1 MRVVIVGAGKVGYIL
16 AQYLSQEN
24 HEVIVIENNEE
35 RRSIVQN
42 SLDVMTIAGNG
53 ASPAML
59 LDSEIRKA
67 DLMVAVTDSDEVN
80 MIACMSAKQ
89 AGIKR
94 TIARV
99 RNQEYA
105 EKDKLKFNES
115 LGIDL
120 TINPEMVTALE
131 ISRILLTP
139 AALDVEDFAD
149 GHVRMLEV
157 KIPPDSKLANV
168 SLSKLDL
175 PRQILIAGI
184 LRQNSM
190 LIPHGKDMLLP
201 HDSVFFVGEYSAIMK
216 LEKHFPLR
224 KSKVDR
230 VMIIGAGRIGRHL
243 AVMLEKSGISV
254 KVVDKDRE
262 RCQDLAEILKD
273 GLVLCGEGTD
283 IDLLASEGVGES
295 DAVICL
301 TDDDKLNL
309 LIALIA
315 KHLGAPKTFV
325 RVGRSEYT
333 SLMEQVGVDVV
344 LSPRI
349 LTAGVILRQ
358 VRRSDIVSISLL
370 EGAKAEA
377 MEIIVASSS
386 PVAHRKLKEAKLPRN
401 CLIGNIVRN
410 NEIIIPNGDT
420 YLEPGDRVI
429 VFALPDTVPT
439 VVKLFENRL
448 GSK

>member
-1 MRVVIVGAGKVGYIL
+1 MRVVIVGAGKVGYSL
-16 AQYLSQEN
+16 AQYLTQED

-35 RRSIVQN
+35 RRAIVQN
-42 SLDVMTIAGNG
+42 TLDVMTISGNG
-53 ASPAML
+53 ASPGML
-59 LDSEIRKA
+59 LDPEIRNA

-80 MIACMSAKQ
+80 MIACMAAKQ

-105 EKDKLKFNES
+105 EKDKLKFNVS

-131 ISRILLTP
+131 ISRILVTP

-149 GHVRMLEV
+149 QRVRMIEV
-157 KIPPDSKLANV
+157 KIAPDSKLINIPLNR
-168 SLSKLDL
+168 LSL
-175 PRQILIAGI
+175 PRQSLVAGI
-184 LRQNSM
+184 LRQDRM
-190 LIPHGKDMLLP
+190 LIPHGSDMILP
-201 HDSVFFVGEYSAIMK
+201 HDCVFFVGEYSVIK
-216 LEKHFPLR
+216 KFEEHFTVR
-224 KSKVDR
+224 KSKIER
-230 VMIIGAGRIGRHL
+230 VLIIGAGRIGRHL
-243 AVMLEKSGISV
+243 AIILEKSGISV
-254 KVVDKDRE
+254 KVIDKDRE
-262 RCQDLAEILKD
+262 RCQELAGLLD
-273 GLVLCGEGTD
+273 NGLVLCGEGTD
-283 IDLLASEGVGES
+283 IDLLTEEGVGEA

-309 LIALIA
+309 LIALLA

-325 RVGRSEYT
+325 RVGRSDYI
-333 SLMEQVGVDVV
+333 SLMEKVGVDVV
-344 LSPRI
+344 LSPRL

-377 MEIIVASSS
+377 MEIIVSTTS
-386 PVAHRKLKEAKLPRN
+386 PVAHKKLKDAKLPHN
-401 CLIGNIVRN
+401 SLIGCIVRN
-410 NEIIIPNGDT
+410 DKIIIPDGDSM
-420 YLEPGDRVI
+420 LEPGDRVI
-429 VFALPDTVPT
+429 VFALPDTVPK
-439 VVKLFENRL
+439 VVKLFENKL

>member
-16 AQYLSQEN
+16 AQYLAKED
-24 HEVIVIENNEE
+24 HEVIVIEQNEE
-35 RRSIVQN
+35 RRSIIQN
-42 SLDVMTIAGNG
+42 SLDVMTILGNG
-53 ASPAML
+53 ASPEML
-59 LDSEIRKA
+59 LDPEIRKA

-80 MIACMSAKQ
+80 MIACMAAKQ
-89 AGIKR
+89 AGIQR

-105 EKDKLKFNES
+105 EKDKLKFNKF

-120 TINPEMVTALE
+120 TINPEMVTAVE
-131 ISRILLTP
+131 ISRILRTP

-149 GHVRMLEV
+149 GRVRMLEV
-157 KIPPDSKLANV
+157 KIPADSEWV
-168 SLSKLDL
+168 STPLRDL
-175 PRQILIAGI
+175 TLPPKILVAGI
-184 LRQNSM
+184 LRR
-190 LIPHGKDMLLP
+190 DRMLLP
-201 HDSVFFVGEYSAIMK
+201 HGSDMILPYDCVFFVGEYSAIEK
-216 LEKHFPLR
+216 FEKHFPTR
-224 KSKVDR
+224 KSRVER

-254 KVVDKDRE
+254 KVVDKNRD
-262 RCQDLAEILKD
+262 RCQELAARLSN

-283 IDLLASEGVGES
+283 LELLTEEGVRDA

-315 KHLGAPKTFV
+315 KHLGTTKTFV
-325 RVGRSEYT
+325 RVGRSDYI
-333 SLMEQVGVDVV
+333 SLIEEVGVDVV
-344 LSPRI
+344 LSPRL

-377 MEIIVASSS
+377 MEIIVAASS
-386 PVAHRKLKEAKLPRN
+386 PVAHRRLKEAKLPRN
-401 CLIGNIVRN
+401 CLIVSIVRGDK
-410 NEIIIPNGDT
+410 IIIPDGNSW
-420 YLEPGDRVI
+420 LEPGDRAI
-429 VFALPDTVPT
+429 VFALPDTAPA
-439 VVKLFENRL
+439 VVKCFEN
-448 GSK
+448 K

>member
-1 MRVVIVGAGKVGYIL
+1 MRVVIVGAGKVGYSL
-16 AQYLSQEN
+16 AQYLAQEN

-35 RRSIVQN
+35 RRAIVQN
-42 SLDVMTIAGNG
+42 SLDVMTVSGNG
-53 ASPAML
+53 ASPGML
-59 LDSEIRKA
+59 LDPEIRHA

-105 EKDKLKFNES
+105 EKDKLKFNVS

-139 AALDVEDFAD
+139 AALDVEDFA
-149 GHVRMLEV
+149 GERVRMIEV
-157 KIPPDSKLANV
+157 KISPDSQLINIP
-168 SLSKLDL
+168 LSQLTL
-175 PRQILIAGI
+175 PPQTLVAGI
-184 LRQNSM
+184 LRQERM
-190 LIPHGKDMLLP
+190 LIPHGSDMIEP
-201 HDSVFFVGEYSAIMK
+201 HDCVFFVGEYSVIK
-216 LEKHFPLR
+216 KFEKHFTVR
-224 KSKVDR
+224 KSKIER
-230 VMIIGAGRIGRHL
+230 VLIIGAGRIGRHL
-243 AVMLEKSGISV
+243 ALILEKSGILV
-254 KVVDKDRE
+254 KVIDKDRE
-262 RCQDLAEILKD
+262 RCQELAGLLEA

-283 IDLLASEGVGES
+283 IDLLTEEGVGEA

-309 LIALIA
+309 LIALLA

-325 RVGRSEYT
+325 RVGRSDYI
-333 SLMEQVGVDVV
+333 SLMEKVGVDVV
-344 LSPRI
+344 LSPRL

-377 MEIIVASSS
+377 MEIIVADTS
-386 PVAHRKLKEAKLPRN
+386 PVAYKKIKDTKLPLN
-401 CLIGNIVRN
+401 SLIGSIVRN
-410 NEIIIPNGDT
+410 DKIIIPNGDT
-420 YLEPGDRVI
+420 FLEPADRVI

-439 VVKLFENRL
+439 VIKLFENKL